1 MDIRSKPIL
10 GDTTMNTFMDTQ
22 KNALLRKFH
31 ALLRKAG
38 VNNEEKMVML
48 ASYGVQSSKDMSV
61 YELTELCHKLDM
73 RTNKSA
79 AEANKWRKRVMAA
92 IGGYLRAMGQD
103 GNANMI
109 IAIACRASRYSD
121 FNSIPV
127 DQLRSVYNA
136 FKNRTKAI
144 ETVDTLNI
152 EMPMGAT
159 MHWTA
164 PIGQA

>member
-1 MDIRSKPIL
+1 
-10 GDTTMNTFMDTQ
+10 MNTFMDTQ

-38 VNNEEKMVML
+38 VNNDEKMVML
-48 ASYGVQSSKDMSV
+48 AGYGVESSKDMSV

-79 AEANKWRKRVMAA
+79 EEANKWRKRVMGA
-92 IGGYLRAMGQD
+92 IGGYLRAMGKE
-103 GNANMI
+103 GNSREI
-109 IAIACRASRYSD
+109 IAIACRASRYD
-121 FNSIPV
+121 NFNAIPV

-144 ETVDTLNI
+144 KAVDAMENTD
-152 EMPMGAT
+152 AVDVT
-159 MHWTA
+159 
-164 PIGQA
+164 IGSLWGLLPRGEA

>member
-1 MDIRSKPIL
+1 
-10 GDTTMNTFMDTQ
+10 MNTFMDTQ

-38 VNNEEKMVML
+38 VNNDEKMVML
-48 ASYGVQSSKDMSV
+48 AGYGVESSKDMSV

-79 AEANKWRKRVMAA
+79 AEADRWRKRTMGA
-92 IGGYLRAMGQD
+92 IGGYLRAMGKE
-103 GNANMI
+103 GNSREI
-109 IAIACRASRYSD
+109 IAIACRASRYD
-121 FNSIPV
+121 NFNAIPV

-144 ETVDTLNI
+144 KAVETMDVNLDGVYMG
-152 EMPMGAT
+152 MPLGEA
-159 MHWTA
+159 
-164 PIGQA
+164 